1 MLNVCVCSVW
11 VKSYLRSCVWMRDC
25 TYALTPLR
33 HLCVCRPDRWM
44 RDCKEK
50 DTREA
55 HMRLLSLIT
64 RKRDKNHHTV
74 SKMIDF
80 LHKYT
85 CMQTHTTST
94 PTVKHSLF
102 PFKHFSCVSNRSCVP
117 NPSIQIYE
125 SFNEIKRVNISLFQ
139 DKHEQLKGT
148 KQKMQ
153 WTCTEGLE

>member
-1 MLNVCVCSVW
+1 
-11 VKSYLRSCVWMRDC
+11 
-25 TYALTPLR
+25 
-33 HLCVCRPDRWM
+33 
-44 RDCKEK
+44 
-50 DTREA
+50 
-55 HMRLLSLIT
+55 MRLLSLIT

-74 SKMIDF
+74 SKMRYF

-102 PFKHFSCVSNRSCVP
+102 PFKHFSCVSNRSCLP
-117 NPSIQIYE
+117 NPSIQIYK

-153 WTCTEGLE
+153 RTCTEGLEQIHALRDSLTFDPRRFSKKCSSNTQLVFFPPQTLGLNSVHHLDRKT